1 MKRAILASAA
11 GIALAFGVAAC
22 SEAEAPV
29 EAAPEAPEGLTV
41 TDARLNIPAASGNP
55 AALYFTLTNAG
66 GELLMLRAANI
77 AGAESA
83 TLHGTSEYAG
93 QMTMPELIQIP
104 VAAGETVEFA
114 PGDKHVMVMGL
125 PDGLEPGGE
134 IEVTL
139 SFLRGD
145 KISFPARLLAPGDDG
160 DF

>member
-1 MKRAILASAA
+1 MNKAIVASLASLTL
-11 GIALAFGVAAC
+11 ALGLVAC
-22 SEAEAPV
+22 AEEPAPV

-55 AALYFTLTNAG
+55 AALYFTLTNAS
-66 GELLMLRAANI
+66 GELLMLRAANV

-83 TLHGTSEYAG
+83 SLHGTSEYAG

-104 VAAGETVEFA
+104 VAAGETVEFE
-114 PGDKHVMVMGL
+114 PGAKHVMVMGL
-125 PDGLEPGGE
+125 PDGLEPGAE

-145 KISFPARLLAPGDDG
+145 KISFPAKLLAPGDDG
-160 DF
+160 GF